1 MYVKVILHHHHHPP
15 PTTKTI
21 ITLPVGLLPEVEIW
35 LRKGKTHLSSMWCS
49 QPQMGPKTFVP
60 YCWKQTTPPWCPL
73 LFHLGKIPGK
83 QKYLRLPLNHE
94 TGAEREWDIF
104 GHRKYKNGIRQ
115 FFLVVTSVL
124 LNCLSV
130 CLFVEG
136 PLSVITILVLEL
148 MDSKSL
154 CSVKSHESLMPCNAV
169 NHGPGLTHLR
179 DLECS
184 SAVRFNWA
192 DHDLWAGLTVRLFLG
207 YFCGQ
212 RSWVTIKWF

>member
-73 LFHLGKIPGK
+73 LFHLRKIPGK

-130 CLFVEG
+130 CLWRGHCQSLQSLYLNWWIQKACAALSRMNPWCPAMRWTMVRAWHIFV
-136 PLSVITILVLEL
+136 T
-148 MDSKSL
+148 
-154 CSVKSHESLMPCNAV
+154 
-169 NHGPGLTHLR
+169 
-179 DLECS
+179 
-184 SAVRFNWA
+184 
-192 DHDLWAGLTVRLFLG
+192 
-207 YFCGQ
+207 
-212 RSWVTIKWF
+212 